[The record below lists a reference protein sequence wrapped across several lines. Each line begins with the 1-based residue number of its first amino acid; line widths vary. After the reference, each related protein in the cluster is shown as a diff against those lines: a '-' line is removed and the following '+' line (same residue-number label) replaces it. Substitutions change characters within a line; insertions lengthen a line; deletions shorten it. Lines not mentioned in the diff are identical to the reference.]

1 MNKNYTLKELAEIHQ
16 RAWSVAQRSYSEE
29 EKADELAIE
38 AVLDAVGYELPKDEE
53 REAFE
58 RWKDTKKDVAA
69 SSDPFFDVWK
79 AGREELRRATAIPV
93 CAVNPDAKP
102 KEPAWIPW
110 KGGECPLPDTVKRW
124 EYRARH
130 GTTFVTEHRP
140 CGYRWWHADRDEF
153 SDHDIVA
160 YRVLE
165 G

>member
-1 MNKNYTLKELAEIHQ
+1 MNKNYTLKELAEIYMGSPMPESACTNTI
-16 RAWSVAQRSYSEE
+16 RAGIQ
-29 EKADELAIE
+29 K
-38 AVLDAVGYELPKDEE
+38 VLDAIGYEFPKDEE

-58 RWKDTKKDVAA
+58 RWQKSMLQGFGGDQYSFEKAA
-69 SSDPFFDVWK
+69 FEAWK

-110 KGGECPLPDTVKRW
+110 EGGECPLGDGMIWEAKLRSGTHVKAKGLACRW
-124 EYRARH
+124 DHNGRA
-130 GTTFVTEHRP
+130 G
-140 CGYRWWHADRDEF
+140 
-153 SDHDIVA
+153 DIVA